1 MAAHVIEV
9 FVSRHCP
16 SCPTALRVVQEFGLT
31 HPDVLVV
38 ERNIDHEA
46 ELQRARA
53 CHLIATPAVVVNGVH
68 IIYGV
73 PRVTTLARRLYDGPL
88 LTAAAVA
95 AIATAVAATP
105 AMAAAPRYTP
115 IMAAHTKVWYLQH
128 FRMLDALSEMQM
140 RQMDQMTKM
149 LEVRRGERIYL
160 AGDPSDQIFLLKAGS
175 VRIASAAA
183 DGQET
188 LLAFLHPG
196 DIFGELAIVDE
207 SPRDH
212 LAIAHEDTVL
222 CAINRE
228 MVVDL
233 VQKAPSLGYHITKIM
248 GLRLRRFRSRV
259 QELLCKGAPERIAH
273 ALIDLAAE
281 CGVQDAAG
289 TLIRIRLN
297 QTDLGN
303 LVGLARETVNIVL
316 QDFRQRGLI
325 EIEGRRIRITDEAGL
340 RNVA

>member
-1 MAAHVIEV
+1 MQV
-9 FVSRHCP
+9 VS
-16 SCPTALRVVQEFGLT
+16 EFGLA
-31 HPDVLVV
+31 HPDVFVV
-38 ERNIDHEA
+38 ERNVDRA
-46 ELQRARA
+46 CELRLARAR
-53 CHLIATPAVVVNGVH
+53 HLVATPAVVIDGVH
-68 IIYGV
+68 ILYGV
-73 PRVTTLARRLYDGPL
+73 PRVTALARRLFDTPA
-88 LTAAAVA
+88 LTPAAVA
-95 AIATAVAATP
+95 AFGAPPGVDP
-105 AMAAAPRYTP
+105 GPRYTP
-115 IMAAHTKVWYLQH
+115 IMPAHSKVWYLQH
-128 FRMLDALSEMQM
+128 FRLLDALSEMQM